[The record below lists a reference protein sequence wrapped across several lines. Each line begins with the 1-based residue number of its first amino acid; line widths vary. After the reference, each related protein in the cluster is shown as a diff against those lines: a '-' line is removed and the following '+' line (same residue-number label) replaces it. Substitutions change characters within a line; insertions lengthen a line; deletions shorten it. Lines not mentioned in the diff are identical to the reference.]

1 VLGECGYVYNWL
13 YHSNDLGTEGVSKP
27 KKGKK
32 KAVTLPTEEAS
43 QPSPKRVRTAQKES
57 PESKL
62 AETQALC
69 VRLCKSLPYEKHD
82 FVVYLDNLFTNQP
95 LLKALREYG
104 IGAYGTVRKNAKG
117 VPLRL
122 LKLKERKSELQWD
135 STQNEVIE
143 GVNCFLWQDN
153 SALLS

>member
-1 VLGECGYVYNWL
+1 MLGECGYVYNWL

-27 KKGKK
+27 KKGKR

-43 QPSPKRVRTAQKES
+43 QPPFKRVKTAQEES

-82 FVVYLDNLFTNQP
+82 FVVYLDNLFTN
-95 LLKALREYG
+95 
-104 IGAYGTVRKNAKG
+104 
-117 VPLRL
+117 
-122 LKLKERKSELQWD
+122 
-135 STQNEVIE
+135 
-143 GVNCFLWQDN
+143 
-153 SALLS
+153 